1 MGPSFVNLVFLKWK
15 LSAVVHLFVDFPN
28 DKENL
33 LFECF
38 DLLHVLLFF
47 FFVPNLNQTLEN
59 TDFHFIVG
67 KSVVLFL
74 FEKRKER
81 L

>member
-1 MGPSFVNLVFLKWK
+1 MNLVFLIWK
-15 LSAVVHLFVDFPN
+15 LSAVVDFFVDFLH

-33 LFECF
+33 LFERF

-59 TDFHFIVG
+59 ADLHFIVG
-67 KSVVLFL
+67 QSVVLFL